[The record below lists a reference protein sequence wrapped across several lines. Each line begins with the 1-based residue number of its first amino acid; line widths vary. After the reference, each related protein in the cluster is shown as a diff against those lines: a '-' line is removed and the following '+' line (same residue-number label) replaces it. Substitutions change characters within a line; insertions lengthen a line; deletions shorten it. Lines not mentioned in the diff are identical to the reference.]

1 VTSLPGAQA
10 FYLAS
15 TGRPGPVLVDVPKDV
30 QQQLAVP
37 DWDVPMAI
45 AGYMA
50 RLPPAPAP
58 FQLAPVV
65 DALHAV
71 RARARWRTARVV
83 ERQPSDWVLHAM
95 ACALG
100 SVTHGE
106 RDQVSKVGPAWWSTE
121 RFCRCAGSCSAP
133 FSSIRGGAVR
143 VQCAHAKLHPGAG
156 PGPARGADR
165 GAVTACMA
173 AVAETRRP
181 SCTA

>member
-1 VTSLPGAQA
+1 VPAAPPSAACPGGGDRATEGEAGVTKLPNAQV

-83 ERQPSDWVLHAM
+83 ERRVSQFVLYAM
-95 ACALG
+95 RVRLG
-100 SVTHGE
+100 
-106 RDQVSKVGPAWWSTE
+106 R
-121 RFCRCAGSCSAP
+121 
-133 FSSIRGGAVR
+133 
-143 VQCAHAKLHPGAG
+143 
-156 PGPARGADR
+156 
-165 GAVTACMA
+165 
-173 AVAETRRP
+173 
-181 SCTA
+181 